1 MTDIDTLQAKRRSLN
16 AQIRVARKQAE
27 AANKRHLGEATG
39 ELGAWVL
46 QHLFGDADAAQI
58 DARVGATKS
67 ALAEPRIADYL
78 RQVVGVGSTA
88 VASDGD
94 HRESDGGGHHAA

>member
-27 AANKRHLGEATG
+27 AANKRHLGEATR
-39 ELGAWVL
+39 EIGAWVL

-58 DARVGATKS
+58 DSRVGAAKS
-67 ALAEPRIADYL
+67 ALAEPRVADFL
-78 RQVVGVGSTA
+78 RQVVRVGPAA
-88 VASDGD
+88 VASDDDQRG
-94 HRESDGGGHHAA
+94 SDGGGHHAA